1 MKKFSLLSA
10 GLVAVPCVISSDVI
24 AMEVDI
30 DNIFEKENMT
40 DYFKSHIEHYNWLSP
55 VYKEL
60 FLKLPS
66 SSEFITKWN
75 EHKEKL
81 VAEKSLSDNEIATI
95 QNKAKNIFKKY
106 LGQNDLEQNSLF
118 YRIVCNVIDTGRY
131 SECVNFYDIANSEL
145 FMDLD
150 YIYNI
155 REIQYKAYGN
165 HSNKMKMIKTAKDQ
179 LHDILLR
186 YATILTYRKEKAD
199 DLNLLNKPEEY
210 EWEIFKKYKD
220 DLRNFATKYIS
231 VNFFDT
237 VVLSKMQKNY
247 SYDLYREILNEVKE
261 KCCTLHKKHNDKIDE
276 VWCECEKNFCLTH
289 KIVVKYR
296 GSENLLFT
304 MMHET
309 GHAVADAKP
318 LIDNDDKARV
328 ENIEAIATY
337 FELLTL
343 KEQEFKDYKFTKLE
357 RIYPLYEDLASIISL
372 GVLEEEGADI
382 TTFIKLP
389 DMKKSERIKLVSQ
402 NKELCERAVEV
413 YKTLYEKIDPEIA
426 FHKFKLSDEEKDMSK
441 EEYLANK
448 LMEIYD
454 YDQFEL
460 DTSSKNIEFSF
471 SKHTKALFHALK
483 IDGEATQKKW
493 DIGTILDKLSS
504 ERMTIPTLE
513 EFKQALDWAF
523 Q

>member
-1 MKKFSLLSA
+1 MKKFGLLSA
-10 GLVAVPCVISSDVI
+10 GLVAAPCVISSDVI

-60 FLKLPS
+60 FLNLPS

-75 EHKEKL
+75 GHKEKL
-81 VAEKSLSDNEIATI
+81 IAENSLSDNEIATI

-106 LGQNDLEQNSLF
+106 LGQNALF

-131 SECVNFYDIANSEL
+131 YEGVNFYDLANSEL

-165 HSNKMKMIKTAKDQ
+165 HSNKMKMIKTAKNQ

-186 YATILTYRKEKAD
+186 YATKLTYRKEKAD
-199 DLNLLNKPEEY
+199 DLNLVDKPKEY
-210 EWEIFKKYKD
+210 ERQIFEKYKD
-220 DLRNFATKYIS
+220 ALCNFATKYIS

-237 VVLSKMQKNY
+237 VVLTKMQKNY

-261 KCCTLHKKHNDKIDE
+261 KCCTLHKKHKDKIDE

-296 GSENLLFT
+296 GSENLLST

-357 RIYPLYEDLASIISL
+357 RIYPLYVDLASIISL

-382 TTFIKLP
+382 STFITLP

-454 YDQFEL
+454 QFDL
-460 DTSSKNIEFSF
+460 DTSLKNIEFSF
-471 SKHTKALFHALK
+471 SAHTKALFHALK
-483 IDGEATQKKW
+483 IDGEATLQKW
-493 DIGTILDKLSS
+493 DIGKILDKLSK
-504 ERMTIPTLE
+504 EQMTIPTLE